1 MLKSKLPKLKHKSLN
16 PQPITQIQILTL
28 LKQCNSLKTLKQ
40 IHTQLLINS
49 LNHPNHLLSKLIHLQ
64 DFHYSILHF
73 SQIPKPNEFSYNIM
87 IRALTSTWENH
98 PLALE
103 FYLKMIKSGEK
114 TDKYTYP
121 FVLKAI
127 GGLRSLNLGRT
138 IHGSVF
144 KLGLDLDEHTS
155 HCLITMYLKCGE
167 LGCSR
172 KVFDEIPDKDLVSWN
187 SMISGCSGMGFSK
200 EAVELFEEMKDE
212 GFEPCERTLASV
224 LKACGDLVD
233 KEMGRKLEMLVEE
246 RGMEVESFVGSAL
259 VNMYGKCGDLVSA
272 RRVFDG
278 MKKREL
284 AVWNSM
290 ITGYA
295 QNGQP
300 EEAIKLFNA
309 MRESTTEPDKYTIA
323 AVLSACASVGALKL
337 GSWVDDFASRKGLI
351 NRNVYISTALV
362 DMYAKCGNLD
372 RAIKIFQPMLHKN
385 VVSWNAMISAMA
397 SHGHGQEAIE
407 LFHRMLDEK
416 EVTPN
421 DITFVGLLS
430 ACVHTGL
437 VDEGRQWFN
446 LMETKFG
453 IVPRIEHYSCMVDLL
468 ARAGKVEEAWE
479 FIESMPEELDAVLL
493 GALLNACRNSK
504 NVEIGE
510 KVMRKILELEPLNSG
525 NYVISSKIY
534 VNSNRLEDAARM
546 RGLMKERGVSKTPG
560 CSWIEIDG
568 QAYDFHAGD
577 RLHPETLDLNWVID
591 LMLEEMK
598 LEGYTPIIDIL

>member
-1 MLKSKLPKLKHKSLN
+1 MDFQSHKFGLIIWFPELN
-16 PQPITQIQILTL
+16 
-28 LKQCNSLKTLKQ
+28 
-40 IHTQLLINS
+40 
-49 LNHPNHLLSKLIHLQ
+49 
-64 DFHYSILHF
+64 
-73 SQIPKPNEFSYNIM
+73 
-87 IRALTSTWENH
+87 R
-98 PLALE
+98 
-103 FYLKMIKSGEK
+103 
-114 TDKYTYP
+114 
-121 FVLKAI
+121 
-127 GGLRSLNLGRT
+127 
-138 IHGSVF
+138 
-144 KLGLDLDEHTS
+144 
-155 HCLITMYLKCGE
+155 
-167 LGCSR
+167 
-172 KVFDEIPDKDLVSWN
+172 
-187 SMISGCSGMGFSK
+187 
-200 EAVELFEEMKDE
+200 
-212 GFEPCERTLASV
+212 
-224 LKACGDLVD
+224 
-233 KEMGRKLEMLVEE
+233 
-246 RGMEVESFVGSAL
+246 
-259 VNMYGKCGDLVSA
+259 
-272 RRVFDG
+272 
-278 MKKREL
+278 
-284 AVWNSM
+284 
-290 ITGYA
+290 YA

-309 MRESTTEPDKYTIA
+309 MRESTTEPDKYTVA

-337 GSWVDDFASRKGLI
+337 GSWVDGFASRKGLI

-372 RAIKIFQPMLHKN
+372 RAIKIFQSMPHKN

-407 LFHRMLDEK
+407 LFHCMLDEK

-437 VDEGRQWFN
+437 VNEGRQWFN

-479 FIESMPEELDAVLL
+479 FIENMPEEPDAVLL

-510 KVMRKILELEPLNSG
+510 KVMGKILELEPLNSG

-568 QAYDFHAGD
+568 QAYDFYAGD

-598 LEGYTPIIDIL
+598 LEG